1 MRTTVRSR
9 HAQKGQDLVEFG
21 IIIVPF
27 VALALGV
34 VTFGHAFMVA
44 NMITHAAR
52 DGARLAA
59 TWPTR
64 GACQRLDN
72 SNTAAI
78 QTTVRNEISTVTGGT
93 FTVNVTQNPVQP
105 TTPPCTTSTTPLV
118 VVTVSGCVPYVFPIL
133 PAALGVDCNGRKGF
147 NVNRSVTFHDEAI

>member
-1 MRTTVRSR
+1 MERTRKR
-9 HAQKGQDLVEFG
+9 DGERAQELVEFG
-21 IIIVPF
+21 IIIVLF
-27 VALALGV
+27 VTLAVGV

-72 SNTAAI
+72 SNTGPI
-78 QTTVRNEISTVTGGT
+78 QATVRNEIATVTGTT
-93 FTVNVTQNPVQP
+93 FTINVGQSPVQP
-105 TTPPCTTSTTPLV
+105 AGPPCVSSTTPLV
-118 VVTVSGCVPYVFPIL
+118 SVTVTGCVPYVFPIL
-133 PAALGVDCNGRKGF
+133 PAVLGVDCNGRKGF
-147 NVNRSVTFHDEAI
+147 AVNRTVTFHDEAI

>member
-1 MRTTVRSR
+1 
-9 HAQKGQDLVEFG
+9 
-21 IIIVPF
+21 
-27 VALALGV
+27 V

-72 SNTAAI
+72 TNTDAI
-78 QTTVRNEISTVTGGT
+78 QTTVKNEIATVTGTT
-93 FTVNVTQNPVQP
+93 FTVDVTQNPVQP
-105 TTPPCTTSTTPLV
+105 SGPPCTTSTTPLV
-118 VVTVSGCVPYVFPIL
+118 VVTVTGCVPYVFPIL
-133 PAALGVDCNGRKGF
+133 PAGLGVNCNGRKGF
-147 NVNRSVTFHDEAI
+147 NVNRTVSFHDEGI